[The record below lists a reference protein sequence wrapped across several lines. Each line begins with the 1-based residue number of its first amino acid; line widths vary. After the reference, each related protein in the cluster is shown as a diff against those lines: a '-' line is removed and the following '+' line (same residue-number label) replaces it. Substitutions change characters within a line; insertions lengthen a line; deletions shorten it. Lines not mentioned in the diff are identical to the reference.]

1 MANTTRTGSWKR
13 LMAGFHVYTNAAG
26 RTLAEVGGN
35 GRKLWNAEIR
45 TDKGMRAV
53 KGAFTTAS
61 AAKQAAEDAYRAY
74 RAETAAA
81 EDLTRSGQPCQDE
94 GTTTEQTTTE
104 ATMNHHFTRTEN
116 GETVRIESRVALA
129 EINSAMME
137 PVKQGVDTMSS
148 VRGGG
153 YHIKYTDGRIVGF
166 TRYQGPCPGAPE
178 VTTPAPED
186 ATVGEATG
194 PARSYS
200 YGPTRLVTVKG
211 KTYVVGNIVPAR
223 PKTPD
228 STSWVPVAYVSYWSA
243 RDGEAFGPTR
253 GTRADAKPGTT
264 GRAIWDAVQP
274 AAAQL
279 SGRWAQ
285 TAPELTDM

>member
-1 MANTTRTGSWKR
+1 
-13 LMAGFHVYTNAAG
+13 
-26 RTLAEVGGN
+26 
-35 GRKLWNAEIR
+35 
-45 TDKGMRAV
+45 
-53 KGAFTTAS
+53 
-61 AAKQAAEDAYRAY
+61 
-74 RAETAAA
+74 
-81 EDLTRSGQPCQDE
+81 
-94 GTTTEQTTTE
+94 
-104 ATMNHHFTRTEN
+104 MNHHFTRTEN

-153 YHIKYTDGRIVGF
+153 YHIEYTDGRVVDF

-178 VTTPAPED
+178 VNTPAPEVT
-186 ATVGEATG
+186 AVGEAT
-194 PARSYS
+194 
-200 YGPTRLVTVKG
+200 GPTRLVTVKG

-253 GTRADAKPGTT
+253 GTRADAKPGTA

-274 AAAQL
+274 
-279 SGRWAQ
+279 
-285 TAPELTDM
+285 